1 MTSTRTISAGLARRV
16 AGAAI
21 AALLLAGTACDLDL
35 NNPNN
40 PTEDAVI
47 TDPEGIIAV
56 AAGLQ
61 AQFAE
66 TIDDYMVTNS
76 LVTDEWGTRTLAL
89 VSYISLL
96 NGENFSPD
104 YTVVYTPYF
113 RTMLTVKNANTA
125 LAGADDPVVGPLL
138 GTNMRIGIRIVA
150 RLFKAMALGMAI
162 QQYEEMP
169 INPVIGGAEPQPR
182 EIVLDTILTL
192 LEDARA
198 ELATEDL
205 SLTDFNARVLGS
217 GINLANTINAMLARY
232 YLIDGQYQAA
242 IDAANRVPL
251 PSISRLEYPT
261 PNRNPIENLAFQL
274 QYVGG
279 LHSFVAAAQA
289 GDQRPAYW
297 VNTTNVT
304 PPATP
309 ANPTP
314 SNPADTV
321 VRLLRKYSTPQEPF
335 PLYLPDEMKLIK
347 AEAYTRIGGAA
358 NFLLA
363 GALINEVRTQTT
375 SAVDE
380 PVAGLP
386 AIAPAGLDTEAE
398 LLNAIAYERRY
409 ELYMQ
414 GLRWEDTRRLGPART
429 TTPTFPWLPI
439 PTQECQTNPQAE
451 CA

>member
-1 MTSTRTISAGLARRV
+1 MTSTRTISAALARRV

-35 NNPNN
+35 SNPNS
-40 PTEDAVI
+40 PTEDAVL
-47 TDPEGIIAV
+47 TDPEGVIAV
-56 AAGLQ
+56 AAGMQ

-96 NGENFSPD
+96 TGENFSPD
-104 YTVVYTPYF
+104 YGVVYTPYF
-113 RTMLTVKNANTA
+113 RTYLTVKSANTV
-125 LAGADDPVVGPLL
+125 LAGAEDPVVGPLL
-138 GTNMRIGIRIVA
+138 GTNMRIGVRALA
-150 RLFKAMALGMAI
+150 RTFKAMALGMAI
-162 QQYEEMP
+162 QQYEEIP
-169 INPVIGGAEPQPR
+169 INPAPGGAAPEPR
-182 EIVLDTILTL
+182 DIVLDTILTL

-198 ELATEDL
+198 DLATTGLD
-205 SLTDFNARVLGS
+205 LTDFNGRVLGP

-232 YLIDGQYQAA
+232 YLMDGQYQQA

-251 PSISRLEYPT
+251 PSISELRYPT

-279 LHSFVAAAQA
+279 LQSFVAAAQA
-289 GDQRPAYW
+289 GDRRPAYW
-297 VNTTNVT
+297 LNTTNST
-304 PPATP
+304 TP
-309 ANPTP
+309 ANPAP
-314 SNPADTV
+314 SNPPDTV
-321 VRLLRKYSTPQEPF
+321 VRLLRKYSTPQESF

-363 GALINEVRTQTT
+363 AALINEVRTQTT

-386 AIAPAGLDTEAE
+386 AIAPAGLDTEVE

-414 GLRWEDTRRLGPART
+414 GLRWEDTRRLGTART
-429 TTPTFPWLPI
+429 TTPTLPWLPI
-439 PTQECQTNPQAE
+439 PTQECQTNPLAE